1 MNQLAPGKVIGQ
13 RYQLVHSI
21 AAGGMGRVFKAVDTR
36 LFNRPVAVKLLH
48 QNLAGDDNTRRQLH
62 KRFQQEIRISTL
74 LGEHPAIVKV
84 LDYGLENDQPYLV
97 MEYLTGRSLGELML
111 KQPVLPPQQV
121 VRIARQVCAGLY
133 YAHNLETEQDG
144 HLIKGVI
151 HRDIKPSNL
160 FVLKDETL
168 GETVKILD
176 FGIAKLLSDVSLALG
191 TQTTGFLGT
200 VRYAS
205 PEQVRGEALDARSDI
220 YSLGVVLYRM
230 LTRQHPLQPKS
241 DSFPG
246 WYEAHNYQQPQPFD
260 RSNLPYEI
268 PLELEQV
275 VLSCLAKD
283 PDQRPQDMKVL
294 SAQLEGSLHSQSA
307 ASSSLAPPPT
317 APIFSE
323 RTLAAVD
330 AGQSGTHLLST
341 QAEPEAKPFPL
352 WAGIALFVVIAGST
366 FWGLRLLLDPGPGSE
381 RPPAAPERPLPV
393 GGAEHPER
401 DPSATPEPLLD
412 WLLRDPEGKPVFE
425 DDPAPDLGIGESAS
439 EPTPRPAA
447 TPEAV
452 SSTPQPP
459 APTRQVSPPPPA
471 PAAPPPRPVAVPTPP
486 PPAPPSPAPVP
497 AKPLPPP
504 PINQPLFP
512 QMNRVAPTPAPL
524 AAPPTQPPTPGFL
537 ERLREERERL
547 GKD

>member
-1 MNQLAPGKVIGQ
+1 MHQLAPGKVIGQ

-121 VRIARQVCAGLY
+121 VRMARQVCAGLY

-205 PEQVRGEALDARSDI
+205 PEQVRGEELDPRSDI
-220 YSLGVVLYRM
+220 YSFGVVLYRM
-230 LTRQHPLQPKS
+230 LTGQHPLKPKT

-246 WYEAHNYQQPQPFD
+246 WYEAHNYQQPRPFD
-260 RSNLPYEI
+260 RSQLPHEI
-268 PLELEQV
+268 PPALEEV
-275 VLSCLAKD
+275 VLACLAKD
-283 PDQRPQDMKVL
+283 PGQRPPNMKLL
-294 SAQLEGSLHSQSA
+294 SDQLEGSLQSD
-307 ASSSLAPPPT
+307 SSAGSALTPPPT
-317 APIFSE
+317 TSPFSE
-323 RTLAAVD
+323 RTLAALD
-330 AGQSGTHLLST
+330 GQEGAHRLSA
-341 QAEPEAKPFPL
+341 QPEPKGRPLPL
-352 WAGIALFVVIAGST
+352 WGGIALLAAIAGST
-366 FWGLRLLLDPGPGSE
+366 FWGLRLLLDPGTGME
-381 RPPAAPERPLPV
+381 RPPAVPLP
-393 GGAEHPER
+393 P
-401 DPSATPEPLLD
+401 ATDGQQAIPEPLLD
-412 WLLRDPEGKPVFE
+412 WLLRDPAGEPAFE
-425 DDPAPDLGIGESAS
+425 DDPDPARDNPQDPPQP
-439 EPTPRPAA
+439 EPTPTPATA
-447 TPEAV
+447 
-452 SSTPQPP
+452 P
-459 APTRQVSPPPPA
+459 APPPTSPPPPPTPV
-471 PAAPPPRPVAVPTPP
+471 PAAPPPRPVAVPTPA
-486 PPAPPSPAPVP
+486 APPSPARVP
-497 AKPLPPP
+497 AKPLPPQ

-512 QMNRVAPTPAPL
+512 QVNRVAPTSAPL

>member
-21 AAGGMGRVFKAVDTR
+21 AAGGMGQVFKAVDTR

-121 VRIARQVCAGLY
+121 VRMARQVCAGLY

-220 YSLGVVLYRM
+220 YSFGVVLYRM
-230 LTRQHPLQPKS
+230 LTGQHPLQPKS

-246 WYEAHNYQQPQPFD
+246 WYEAHNYQQPQPFN
-260 RSNLPYEI
+260 RANLPYEI

-283 PDQRPQDMKVL
+283 PDRRPQDMKVL
-294 SAQLEGSLHSQSA
+294 SAQLEGSLRSQSA
-307 ASSSLAPPPT
+307 ASSSLASPP
-317 APIFSE
+317 S
-323 RTLAAVD
+323 R
-330 AGQSGTHLLST
+330 THLLR
-341 QAEPEAKPFPL
+341 AY
-352 WAGIALFVVIAGST
+352 
-366 FWGLRLLLDPGPGSE
+366 PGGGGCRAVGHTPAQYPG
-381 RPPAAPERPLPV
+381 RAR
-393 GGAEHPER
+393 GQ
-401 DPSATPEPLLD
+401 
-412 WLLRDPEGKPVFE
+412 
-425 DDPAPDLGIGESAS
+425 
-439 EPTPRPAA
+439 
-447 TPEAV
+447 AV
-452 SSTPQPP
+452 SPLGWDSPFCGHCGEHLLGP
-459 APTRQVSPPPPA
+459 ASAVGSGPRQRKTA
-471 PAAPPPRPVAVPTPP
+471 CCPRTPP
-486 PPAPPSPAPVP
+486 SSRRCRAP
-497 AKPLPPP
+497 
-504 PINQPLFP
+504 
-512 QMNRVAPTPAPL
+512 
-524 AAPPTQPPTPGFL
+524 
-537 ERLREERERL
+537 
-547 GKD
+547 

>member
-13 RYQLVHSI
+13 RYQLVQNI
-21 AAGGMGRVFKAVDTR
+21 AAGGMGQVFKAVDTR

-48 QNLAGDDNTRRQLH
+48 QNLAGDENTCRHLL

-84 LDYGLENDQPYLV
+84 LDYGLENNQPYLV

-111 KQPVLPPQQV
+111 KQPLLPPQQV
-121 VRIARQVCAGLY
+121 VKIARQVCAGLY

-205 PEQVRGEALDARSDI
+205 PEQVRGEELDPRSDI
-220 YSLGVVLYRM
+220 YSFGVVLYRM
-230 LTRQHPLQPKS
+230 LTGQHPLQPKT

-246 WYEAHNYQQPQPFD
+246 WYEAHNYQQPRPFD
-260 RSNLPYEI
+260 RSQLPHEI
-268 PLELEQV
+268 PPALEEV
-275 VLSCLAKD
+275 VLACLAKD
-283 PDQRPQDMKVL
+283 PGQRPQTMKLL
-294 SAQLEGSLHSQSA
+294 SDQLEGSLQSRSSA
-307 ASSSLAPPPT
+307 GSSLAPPPT
-317 APIFSE
+317 TVPFSE
-323 RTLAAVD
+323 RTLAAID
-330 AGQSGTHLLST
+330 DWEGAQP
-341 QAEPEAKPFPL
+341 EPKGRPLPF
-352 WAGIALFVVIAGST
+352 WGGIALFAAIAGST
-366 FWGLRLLLDPGPGSE
+366 FWGLRLLLDPGKGME
-381 RPPAAPERPLPV
+381 RPPAVPLP
-393 GGAEHPER
+393 P
-401 DPSATPEPLLD
+401 ATDGQQAIPEPLLD
-412 WLLRDPEGKPVFE
+412 WLLRDPAGEPVFE
-425 DDPAPDLGIGESAS
+425 DDPDPVRDNPQDHPQP
-439 EPTPRPAA
+439 EPT
-447 TPEAV
+447 
-452 SSTPQPP
+452 
-459 APTRQVSPPPPA
+459 PPPPA
-471 PAAPPPRPVAVPTPP
+471 PQPTSPPPTPLPAAPPPRPVAVPTPA
-486 PPAPPSPAPVP
+486 APPSPARVP
-497 AKPLPPP
+497 AKPLPPQ

-512 QMNRVAPTPAPL
+512 PINRASPTPA
-524 AAPPTQPPTPGFL
+524 QNPTPSFL

>member
-13 RYQLVHSI
+13 RYQLVQSI
-21 AAGGMGRVFKAVDTR
+21 AAGGMGQVFKAVDTR

-220 YSLGVVLYRM
+220 YSFGVVLYRM
-230 LTRQHPLQPKS
+230 LTGQHPLQPKS

-246 WYEAHNYQQPQPFD
+246 WYEAHNYQQPQPFN
-260 RSNLPYEI
+260 RANLPYEI

-283 PDQRPQDMKVL
+283 PDRRPQDMKVL

-366 FWGLRLLLDPGPGSE
+366 FWGLRLLLDPGPGRE
-381 RPPAAPERPLPV
+381 KLPAVPERPDTHRV
-393 GGAEHPER
+393 GGSER

-412 WLLRDPEGKPVFE
+412 WLLPDPEGKPVFE

-459 APTRQVSPPPPA
+459 APTQQVSPPTPA
-471 PAAPPPRPVAVPTPP
+471 PAVPPPRPVAVPTPP

-497 AKPLPPP
+497 AKPLPPQ

-512 QMNRVAPTPAPL
+512 QVNRVAPTSAPL